1 MDTFTALAE
10 PTRRNILE
18 MLAANGN
25 MPATSIYGHF
35 KASPPA
41 ISQHLKVLREAK
53 LVRVEK
59 RAQQRI
65 YYVNP
70 EPMKELERWIKQF
83 AATKEQEFQRLDSL
97 LESMKADAE
106 NAPLLPFE

>member
-1 MDTFTALAE
+1 
-10 PTRRNILE
+10 

-25 MPATSIYGHF
+25 MPATAIYKQF

-41 ISQHLKVLREAK
+41 ISQHLKVLREAR
-53 LVRVEK
+53 LVTVEK

-70 EPMKELERWIKQF
+70 EPMKELEKWIKQF
-83 AATKEQEFQRLDSL
+83 AQRTEKQFQKLDDL
-97 LESMKADAE
+97 LEKMKKE
-106 NAPLLPFE
+106 APLLPFDKD

>member
-1 MDTFTALAE
+1 M
-10 PTRRNILE
+10 
-18 MLAANGN
+18 
-25 MPATSIYGHF
+25 
-35 KASPPA
+35 
-41 ISQHLKVLREAK
+41 LREAK
-53 LVRVEK
+53 LVHVEK

-83 AATKEQEFQRLDSL
+83 AASKEQEFQRLDKL

-106 NAPLLPFE
+106 SAPLLPFE